1 MNEKLVAL
9 LGARADLYPHK
20 LEAGFPHVIDRIVAL
35 WGSAQL
41 RPFMDAL
48 MLADRPG
55 RQGFPPDVATEVFR
69 LANVLDEFE
78 QKPEVPARTAWDV
91 ALDNEFTRPKDR

>member
-1 MNEKLVAL
+1 MNEKLAAL
-9 LGARADLYPHK
+9 LGANMDRYPHR
-20 LEAGFPHVIDRIVAL
+20 LEADFPHVIDRIVAL
-35 WGSAQL
+35 WGSAEL

-55 RQGFPPDVATEVFR
+55 RQGFPPVVATEVFR
-69 LANVLDEFE
+69 LANVLDELD
-78 QKPEVPARTAWDV
+78 QKPETTKTAWDL

>member
-1 MNEKLVAL
+1 MNEKLAAL
-9 LGARADLYPHK
+9 LGGHSDRYPHR
-20 LEAGFPHVIDRIVAL
+20 LEASFPHVIERIVAL
-35 WGSAQL
+35 WGSPEL

-69 LANVLDEFE
+69 LANILDELGE
-78 QKPEVPARTAWDV
+78 KPTNTKTAWDL

>member
-1 MNEKLVAL
+1 MNEKLAAL
-9 LGARADLYPHK
+9 LGAHSDRYPHR
-20 LEAGFPHVIDRIVAL
+20 LEAGFPHVIERIVAL
-35 WGSAQL
+35 WGTPEL

-55 RQGFPPDVATEVFR
+55 RQGFPPEVVTEIFR
-69 LANVLDEFE
+69 LANVLGDAEA
-78 QKPEVPARTAWDV
+78 QPAGSKTAWDL

>member
-1 MNEKLVAL
+1 MNEKLAAL
-9 LGARADLYPHK
+9 LGGHADRYPHK
-20 LEAGFPHVIDRIVAL
+20 LEAGFPHVTDRIVAL
-35 WGSAQL
+35 WGSPEL

-55 RQGFPPDVATEVFR
+55 RHGFPPDVATEIFR
-69 LANVLDEFE
+69 LANILDELD
-78 QKPEVPARTAWDV
+78 QKPAITKAGWDL